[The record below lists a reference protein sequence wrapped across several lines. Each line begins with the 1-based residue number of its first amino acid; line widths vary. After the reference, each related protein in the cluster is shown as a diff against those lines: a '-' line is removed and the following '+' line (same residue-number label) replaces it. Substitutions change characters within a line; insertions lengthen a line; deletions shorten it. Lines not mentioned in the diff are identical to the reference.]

1 MVLGRSRDLGMCTVR
16 RQDGKVCGSWCDK
29 RVSDVCDYHVQN
41 AVQRRR
47 AARPEF
53 SVGSIDFISLRRGLT
68 NYPHRTSGMTTSS
81 AHKRKSAYDP
91 MRQWG
96 LKPEESTSGNSA
108 TYVLSGHIVSGAS
121 SDLRSVHLAES
132 MGREGQAKAKR
143 KLAAKEADRAL
154 KELLQRD
161 KEGMKAV
168 MKAREKRAGNDK
180 GNDKGTIKGASRTV
194 VEKKRTK
201 KGLDSDE
208 EESED
213 DDDFQSQDDSMR
225 KTTYSAGVIKS
236 LGFDPSMKPG
246 QRRVENKDIQN
257 KVRVF
262 INGCGR
268 FAYRFHMPIL
278 TFPFFFLVG
287 DA

>member
-53 SVGSIDFISLRRGLT
+53 SVGYIDFISFRQCLT
-68 NYPHRTSGMTTSS
+68 NYSHRTSGMTTSS
-81 AHKRKSAYDP
+81 SHKRKSAYDP

-96 LKPEESTSGNSA
+96 LKPEESTSGNGA
-108 TYVLSGHIVSGAS
+108 TYVLSGHIVTGAS
-121 SDLRSVHLAES
+121 TDPRSVHLAES

-168 MKAREKRAGNDK
+168 MKARETRAGKEMGKDK
-180 GNDKGTIKGASRTV
+180 EAIKGASSSV
-194 VEKKRTK
+194 VEKKKTR
-201 KGLDSDE
+201 KGLDLDE
-208 EESED
+208 EESDD
-213 DDDFQSQDDSMR
+213 DDDFQSKDDSMR

-257 KVRVF
+257 KVCVF
-262 INGCGR
+262 INVCG
-268 FAYRFHMPIL
+268 
-278 TFPFFFLVG
+278 
-287 DA
+287 

>member
-1 MVLGRSRDLGMCTVR
+1 MCTVR

-53 SVGSIDFISLRRGLT
+53 SVGYIDIISLCQNLKLT
-68 NYPHRTSGMTTSS
+68 IPHRTSGMTNSS
-81 AHKRKSAYDP
+81 THKRKSAYDP

-96 LKPEESTSGNSA
+96 LKPEESTSGNGA
-108 TYVLSGHIVSGAS
+108 TYVLSGHIVTGAS
-121 SDLRSVHLAES
+121 SDPRSVHLAES

-154 KELLQRD
+154 KELLERD

-168 MKAREKRAGNDK
+168 MKARETHGGKEKDK
-180 GNDKGTIKGASRTV
+180 DKDAMKGASRPV
-194 VEKKRTK
+194 VGKKRTK

-208 EESED
+208 EESEG
-213 DDDFQSQDDSMR
+213 DDDFQPKDD
-225 KTTYSAGVIKS
+225 KTPKATYSAGIIKS
-236 LGFDPSMKPG
+236 LGFDPTMKPG
-246 QRRVENKDIQN
+246 QQRVENKGIQN
-257 KVRVF
+257 KV
-262 INGCGR
+262 C
-268 FAYRFHMPIL
+268 
-278 TFPFFFLVG
+278 FLRSI
-287 DA
+287 

>member
-1 MVLGRSRDLGMCTVR
+1 MLALTPESASSIMVLGRSRDLGMCTVR

-53 SVGSIDFISLRRGLT
+53 SVGYIGFTPLRQDLT

-81 AHKRKSAYDP
+81 SHKRKSAYDP

-96 LKPEESTSGNSA
+96 LKPEESTSGNGA
-108 TYVLSGHIVSGAS
+108 TYVLSGHIVTGAS
-121 SDLRSVHLAES
+121 SDPRSVHLAES

-168 MKAREKRAGNDK
+168 MKARETRAGKEMGKDK
-180 GNDKGTIKGASRTV
+180 EAIKGASSSV
-194 VEKKRTK
+194 VEKKKTR

-208 EESED
+208 EESDD
-213 DDDFQSQDDSMR
+213 DDDFQSKDDSMR

-257 KVRVF
+257 KVCVF
-262 INGCGR
+262 INVCG
-268 FAYRFHMPIL
+268 
-278 TFPFFFLVG
+278 
-287 DA
+287 